1 MLYKHHYISI
11 ALIIILG
18 FIIDLVFE
26 NLQNDIS
33 NNLLPLCLRFL
44 RKIIKSLHDV
54 IDKYLMEKKYCS
66 VYEIS
71 LFTGLFNLILF
82 TILSI
87 FNYYYLKIDD
97 FEEFIN
103 NFNKTEFLV
112 IIGFGIVQ
120 LGLCLSFLFT
130 NRENTPCHIF
140 IIAVLGQF
148 ANLVDF
154 STYSIVI
161 IVFLIFLLFLSL
173 IFTEIIEINVC
184 KLSYNTKRNIA
195 KRAEIENLF
204 VEKDTTVSSINS
216 TDENDD
222 KNLSDTNGRS
232 SLESHNNNDLLE

>member
-1 MLYKHHYISI
+1 M
-11 ALIIILG
+11 
-18 FIIDLVFE
+18 
-26 NLQNDIS
+26 
-33 NNLLPLCLRFL
+33 
-44 RKIIKSLHDV
+44 
-54 IDKYLMEKKYCS
+54 
-66 VYEIS
+66 
-71 LFTGLFNLILF
+71 
-82 TILSI
+82 
-87 FNYYYLKIDD
+87 
-97 FEEFIN
+97 
-103 NFNKTEFLV
+103 
-112 IIGFGIVQ
+112 
-120 LGLCLSFLFT
+120 CLSFLFT

-204 VEKDTTVSSINS
+204 VEKDTTISSINS

-222 KNLSDTNGRS
+222 KNLSDTNRRS
-232 SLESHNNNDLLE
+232 SLENHNNNDLLE